1 MQVLPR
7 SAMAE
12 SPTRR
17 WRSTTNRPT
26 TTNGTRRIPITT
38 NLPIETLTILAA
50 TDDVTAK
57 NATADDVIAND
68 VIAPY
73 DVIAA
78 YDVIASIDDGTIDGD
93 DVECVTVTDVDDARD
108 VIEYDVAVVV
118 DDVAVVVAE
127 SNGTRTT
134 KDVPVINFH
143 SFEFLQSISII
154 ANS

>member
-57 NATADDVIAND
+57 NATADDATADDVIAND

-78 YDVIASIDDGTIDGD
+78 YDVIASDDGTIDGI
-93 DVECVTVTDVDDARD
+93 AR
-108 VIEYDVAVVV
+108 
-118 DDVAVVVAE
+118 
-127 SNGTRTT
+127 
-134 KDVPVINFH
+134 
-143 SFEFLQSISII
+143 
-154 ANS
+154 

>member
-7 SAMAE
+7 STMAE

-17 WRSTTNRPT
+17 WRTTTNRPT

-57 NATADDVIAND
+57 NATADDATADDVIAND

-78 YDVIASIDDGTIDGD
+78 YDVIASDDGTIDGD

-108 VIEYDVAVVV
+108 VIEYEYDVAV
-118 DDVAVVVAE
+118 VVVAE

-134 KDVPVINFH
+134 KDVPVINFN
-143 SFEFLQSISII
+143 SFEKNMFFTFINI
-154 ANS
+154 

>member
-1 MQVLPR
+1 
-7 SAMAE
+7 MAE

-17 WRSTTNRPT
+17 WRSTTNRST

-50 TDDVTAK
+50 TDDAIAK

-78 YDVIASIDDGTIDGD
+78 YDVTIDGD

-143 SFEFLQSISII
+143 SFEFLQTISII